1 MIIIIIIIIIVI
13 IIPSKISG
21 LIRQATLL
29 NGFAVS
35 NTQTPPFVS
44 LMHLQV

>member
-1 MIIIIIIIIIVI
+1 MIIIIIIII

-35 NTQTPPFVS
+35 STQTPSFVS